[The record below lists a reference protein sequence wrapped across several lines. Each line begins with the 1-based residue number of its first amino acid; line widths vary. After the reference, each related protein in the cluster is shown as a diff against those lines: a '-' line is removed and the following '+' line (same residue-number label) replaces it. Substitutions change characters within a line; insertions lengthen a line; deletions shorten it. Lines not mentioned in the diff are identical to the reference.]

1 MPTVFPFTRPRLDA
15 EPEPKAGRTTVWDET
30 QAGLCCRITSKGDR
44 SLWFAKWANGA
55 RRWVKIG
62 DHPSCTVKEARSRAV
77 ALISAINRGE
87 RPWEDRKA
95 MKAEATLADLWE
107 HYRDHSSGKKKASS
121 CKEDESLWR
130 TVLEP
135 WAGKKRLGGISRGD
149 VQRLIN
155 AKGKDTPTR
164 ANRTAALLS
173 AMFNRAI
180 AADLWKGSN
189 PAKGVE
195 RFREVSRDRFLRP
208 EELRAMFASLAHEE
222 EAWKVYFLAALLCGA
237 RRSNLL
243 AMRWAD
249 LELTR
254 GLWRVDAE
262 ESKNG
267 QTMNV
272 ILPED
277 LRRGLAD
284 WKTRCPS
291 PVWVFPSEESAS
303 GHKSEPCKPWE
314 RILARAEC
322 FRLVQVLA
330 VAEGWPDAQRD
341 RELDAVIV
349 EAGRLRLLAMGRKV
363 KATGEPL
370 LLALEGVRKRVAA
383 ADLDPVGGNML
394 DVRMH
399 DLRRTLGS
407 WATMT
412 GAGLPIVGK
421 ILGHRSHQSSAV
433 YARLDLDP
441 ARLAVEKAAAA
452 MLGHAGEKLP

>member
-1 MPTVFPFTRPRLDA
+1 MASISYPLTRPRLDA
-15 EPEPKAGRTTVWDET
+15 EKLPAKGRKTVWDET
-30 QAGLCCRITSKGDR
+30 VSGLCCRITASGNR
-44 SLWFAKWANGA
+44 SFYLCKKVLGVQRWERIGSHPETTVADA
-55 RRWVKIG
+55 RKQ
-62 DHPSCTVKEARSRAV
+62 
-77 ALISAINRGE
+77 ALSLLAAIVRGE
-87 RPWEDRKA
+87 KPWEERKTL
-95 MKAEATLADLWE
+95 KEEATLADLWE

-121 CKEDESLWR
+121 RKEDESLWR

-135 WAGKKRLGGISRGD
+135 WAGRKRIGSISRGD

-173 AMFNRAI
+173 SMFNKAI
-180 AADLWKGSN
+180 AADLWKGAN

-208 EELRAMFASLAHEE
+208 DELRAMFASLAYEDE
-222 EAWKVYFLAALLCGA
+222 GWKVYFLAALLCGA

-243 AMRWAD
+243 AMKWAD
-249 LELTR
+249 LDLAR

-267 QTMNV
+267 QPMQV
-272 ILPED
+272 IIPED
-277 LRRGLAD
+277 LQKGLTA
-284 WKTRCPS
+284 WKGHCPS
-291 PVWVFPSEESAS
+291 PVWVFPSDESAS
-303 GHKSEPCKPWE
+303 GHKTEPCKPWE
-314 RILARAEC
+314 RVLARAEC

-330 VAEGWPDAQRD
+330 VAGNWPEAQRD
-341 RELDAVIV
+341 SEMEAIIT

-363 KATGEPL
+363 QATGEPL
-370 LLALEGVRKRVAA
+370 LLALEGIRKRVSAA
-383 ADLDPVGGNML
+383 GLDPMGGTML

-412 GAGLPIVGK
+412 GSSLSIVGK
-421 ILGHRSHQSSAV
+421 VLGHRSHQSTAV

-441 ARLAVEKAAAA
+441 QRQAVEKAANA
-452 MLGHAGEKLP
+452 MLEHGLT

>member
-1 MPTVFPFTRPRLDA
+1 MATISYPLTRPRLDA
-15 EPEPKAGRTTVWDET
+15 EPLPAEGRKTVWDAT
-30 QAGLCCRITSKGDR
+30 VAGLCCRITKGGDR
-44 SLWFAKWANGA
+44 SFYLSKKVNGA
-55 RRWVKIG
+55 QRWVRIG
-62 DHPSCTVKEARSRAV
+62 SHPETTVKDARDK
-77 ALISAINRGE
+77 ALALLAAIVRGE
-87 RPWEDRKA
+87 RPWEERKTL
-95 MKAEATLADLWE
+95 KEEAILSHLWE
-107 HYRDHSSGKKKASS
+107 HYRDHASGKKKPSS
-121 CKEDESLWR
+121 RIADESLWR
-130 TVLEP
+130 SVLEP
-135 WAGKKRLGGISRGD
+135 WGGKKRIGSIARSD
-149 VQRLIN
+149 VQKLVN
-155 AKGKDTPTR
+155 SKGKATPTR

-173 AMFNRAI
+173 SMFNRAI
-180 AADLWKGSN
+180 AADLWKGAN

-208 EELRAMFASLAHEE
+208 DELRVMFASLAYEDE
-222 EAWKVYFLAALLCGA
+222 GWKIYFMAALLCGA

-249 LELTR
+249 LDLAR

-267 QTMNV
+267 QAMQV

-277 LRRGLAD
+277 LQKGLTA
-284 WKTRCPS
+284 WKTNCPS
-291 PVWVFPSEESAS
+291 PVWVFPSDESAS

-314 RILARAEC
+314 RVLARAEC

-341 RELDAVIV
+341 SELEAVIA
-349 EAGRLRLLAMGRKV
+349 EAGRLRLLAMGRRV

-370 LLALEGVRKRVAA
+370 LLALEGIRKRVTAA
-383 ADLDPVGGNML
+383 GLDPLGGNML

-412 GAGLPIVGK
+412 GASLSIVGK
-421 ILGHRSHQSSAV
+421 VLGHRSHQSTAI

-441 ARLAVEKAAAA
+441 ARLAVEKAASA
-452 MLGHAGEKLP
+452 MLSAGEMP